1 MDFRVTRPS
10 SLFMSRPQFWCRDS
24 LFKSLQLEL
33 VVHDV
38 RTCFLLQLITPDV
51 ATSLFLSRH
60 HFTFSVVFNCGHD
73 VATSFLMSRHQLP
86 ALVFLNRRPLMS

>member
-1 MDFRVTRPS
+1 MI
-10 SLFMSRPQFWCRDS
+10 SL
-24 LFKSLQLEL
+24 K
-33 VVHDV
+33 
-38 RTCFLLQLITPDV
+38 LITLEV

-86 ALVFLNRRPLMS
+86 ALVLLNRRLLMS